1 MRRPPPP
8 HPRGTPRT
16 PGSGRR
22 RGSLNRRTIELR
34 ALLGSLCHDITYQDR
49 LRRDFRLRRVHPA
62 IESLAWGHVIGKP
75 AERVQLS
82 ADVSMN
88 QTLAE
93 ERELFGRLSVE
104 QLEELAADSAALI
117 AKARL
122 MARSQQGS
130 PVGTPLLAAPPE
142 DSVSSDAPGPTYAG
156 ADVARSGNGAHPAAD
171 GAHAHR
177 TLVPVGA
184 SSAPAAS
191 VTDIATGEPADES
204 TSLAVS
210 DERDAARAN
219 TAPRDIP

>member
-34 ALLGSLCHDITYQDR
+34 ALLGSLCHDINYQDR

-75 AERVQLS
+75 AERVQVS
-82 ADVSMN
+82 TDVTMSR
-88 QTLAE
+88 QLDE

-130 PVGTPLLAAPPE
+130 PARASLPSAQAGHG
-142 DSVSSDAPGPTYAG
+142 VSSDAPGPTYSG
-156 ADVARSGNGAHPAAD
+156 PDVARSGSGAHPAAD
-171 GAHAHR
+171 GAQAR
-177 TLVPVGA
+177 STLVLVSA
-184 SSAPAAS
+184 SLSPAAAVEN
-191 VTDIATGEPADES
+191 VTTAEPVDPS
-204 TSLAVS
+204 TSPSVAA
-210 DERDAARAN
+210 ERDPVQAK
-219 TAPRDIP
+219 DIPRE